1 MNTTPQK
8 THRPAL
14 QAVLKIARS
23 LLPTVVIPLGL
34 FYGLRLLG
42 VDQWWA
48 LLVAGIVPLL
58 SIGHQLVTTGKIDK
72 LGIFVVFSMIVG
84 TAVSLIEGDPRALLA
99 RESWGTAVI
108 GIGFLWSMRGPTPPA
123 LFTIAK
129 PFLGPGVAASWDV
142 LWVED
147 AGFRKGI
154 RVVTLFWAV
163 AFLLDS
169 ALRVVMAYTL
179 PIDIVPVLS
188 IALIVVTLVL
198 ANLLG
203 KAYAARVGLGKPRSA
218 G

>member
-1 MNTTPQK
+1 MTTTQN
-8 THRPAL
+8 PAV
-14 QAVLKIARS
+14 QAVLKIAGS
-23 LLPTVVIPLGL
+23 LLPTVIVPLGL
-34 FYGLRLLG
+34 FYGLRLVG

-48 LLVAGIVPLL
+48 LLVAGIVPLFA
-58 SIGHQLVTTGKIDK
+58 IGHQLGTTGKIDK

-84 TAVSLIEGDPRALLA
+84 TAVSLIDGDPRALLA

-108 GIGFLWSMRGPTPPA
+108 GIGFLWSMRGPTPPV
-123 LFTIAK
+123 LFSLAK

-142 LWVED
+142 MWVED
-147 AGFRKGI
+147 DRFRKGI
-154 RVVTLFWAV
+154 RVVTLFWGI

-188 IALIVVTLVL
+188 VALVVVTVLL

-203 KAYAARVGLGKPRSA
+203 KAYAARTGLGK
-218 G
+218 